1 MDIDLLYD
9 KIRRGMIGRLGMTIP
24 ESELLAKHVG
34 KTHLEIGTL
43 WGGSAIF
50 AALTGASRVF
60 SIDHMH
66 GGWWAD
72 GQDPKV
78 NPPLGPAAVIDNL
91 YRFELA
97 HRVTLVVAPSN
108 PFPLTGLKFDTAL
121 IDGDHLL
128 AGVAADWENV
138 KAVTKDAIMFH
149 DCSDAYPGV
158 MAFLKSKQPEK
169 DGWECA
175 EQVETLRVYVPKIE
189 TKLKLKEPEKAEVKK
204 DEEPKPKEP
213 ALPDSHHPHHPAPVA
228 VPTPKP
234 AQPVR
239 TKRP

>member
-1 MDIDLLYD
+1 MDVDVLYD
-9 KIRRGMIGRLGMTIP
+9 KIRRAMIGRLGMTIP
-24 ESELLAKHVG
+24 ECELLAKHVG
-34 KTHLEIGTL
+34 KAHLEIGTL

-50 AALTGASRVF
+50 SALAGADRVY
-60 SIDHMH
+60 SLDHMH

-91 YRFELA
+91 YRFDLA

-108 PFPLTGLKFDTAL
+108 PFPLKGLNFDTAL
-121 IDGDHLL
+121 IDGDHTFE
-128 AGVAADWENV
+128 GVSVDWQNV
-138 KAVTKDAIMFH
+138 KAVAKDAIMFH

-158 MAFLKSKQPEK
+158 MKFIKSKQPEA

-175 EQVETLRVYVPKIE
+175 AQVETLRVYVPKKIVP
-189 TKLKLKEPEKAEVKK
+189 KPVEKAKE
-204 DEEPKPKEP
+204 DEPKPTP
-213 ALPDSHHPHHPAPVA
+213 VSDRDHSHDS
-228 VPTPKP
+228 PTRAIPSPQSGKP
-234 AQPVR
+234 AR